1 MTLPTMRTDAFMNHA
16 IDAHGDAVLRLA
28 LNQLRN
34 VSDAQDVVQEAFVRL
49 LTCSTAF
56 EGDEHLRAW
65 LLRVAINI
73 CHDHQKSAWSRR
85 VDTLDGCE
93 TRQESDALTTVSA
106 EDIALRNL
114 RDHPV
119 WNALANLPDDLRL
132 VIHLAYVEQRE
143 TAQIA
148 QLLGIKAA
156 TVRTRLFR
164 ARKRLR
170 DALSAH
176 GAARPAAE
184 NQARVSVQPGDASP
198 HGPPVR

>member
-1 MTLPTMRTDAFMNHA
+1 MTNPTMRSDAFMNHA

-34 VSDAQDVVQEAFVRL
+34 VSDAQDAVQETFVRL
-49 LTCSTAF
+49 LTSGTSF
-56 EGDEHLRAW
+56 ESDDHLRAW

-85 VDTLDGCE
+85 VDALDDSKAGG
-93 TRQESDALTTVSA
+93 DARELSTVSA
-106 EDIALRNL
+106 EDIVLRNL

-119 WNALANLPDDLRL
+119 WHALADLPEDLRL
-132 VIHLAYVEQRE
+132 VIHLAYVEQRD

-170 DALSAH
+170 DALSAD
-176 GAARPAAE
+176 GTSRPAAE

>member
-1 MTLPTMRTDAFMNHA
+1 MTIPTMRTDAFMNHA

-34 VSDAQDVVQEAFVRL
+34 VSDAQDAVQETFVRL

-132 VIHLAYVEQRE
+132 VIHLAYVEQRD
-143 TAQIA
+143 TAEIA
-148 QLLGIKAA
+148 KLLGIKTA
-156 TVRTRLFR
+156 TVRTKLFR

-170 DALSAH
+170 KALSTQ
-176 GAARPAAE
+176 GVPQDAAKKPEHTLADLGE
-184 NQARVSVQPGDASP
+184 ASP

>member
-1 MTLPTMRTDAFMNHA
+1 MTIPTMRTDAFMNHA